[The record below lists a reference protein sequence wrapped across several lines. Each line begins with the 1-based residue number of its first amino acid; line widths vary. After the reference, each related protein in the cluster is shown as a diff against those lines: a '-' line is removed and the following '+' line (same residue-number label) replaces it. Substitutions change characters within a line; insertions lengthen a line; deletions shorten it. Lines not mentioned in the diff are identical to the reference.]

1 MSVCIFSLVQSELHS
16 NSSRVDIHFVLK
28 LDVAQLVSA
37 LVCNR
42 KVLGPV
48 PTGALPRVTLPSD
61 VRARSDQDKILG
73 RACASIPNL
82 REFLRSTT
90 PALAALVI
98 DSFCSGALD
107 VGAELGIPTY
117 FFLTTCTACLA
128 FSLHKPAI
136 DEQQQI
142 ALSFRDLA
150 GVFVRAPGVPPIPV
164 DHLPAFLLDR
174 GSLSSRFFLELPER
188 LCNSQGLIVNS
199 CRYLEPRAT
208 DAIVSGLC
216 TYRGR
221 QTPPLYCIGPLI
233 RPEEAGTKRHEC
245 LAWLDGQPKA
255 SVVFLSF
262 GSLGRFSAEQ
272 IKQMAAGLET
282 SGQRF
287 LWVVRRPTTGDEHQ
301 PADDLDAL
309 FPEGFLYRTKERG
322 LVVMSWAPQ
331 REVLAHGAVGGF
343 VTHCGWN
350 SVLEAVM
357 AGVPMLAWPLYAEQ
371 RMNKVFLVE
380 EMQLAVAME
389 GYVKEMVEAREVAA
403 KVRWLVDSDGGREL
417 RQRTLAAM
425 RQAKEA
431 LDDGG
436 ESRTALLHLVR
447 VQKRRRQLVEIM
459 ESSTEEAAF
468 KCYFHLISE
477 HVLTSEMLETA
488 YRYRVCVSAYW
499 NHSSFI
505 VHVF

>member
-1 MSVCIFSLVQSELHS
+1 MTVQNNTSQDESNPMKMVVIYTPPGMPGHLFPTVELA
-16 NSSRVDIHFVLK
+16 K
-28 LDVAQLVSA
+28 LLVAQGLEVTVVFGGEDDDDSH
-37 LVCNR
+37 
-42 KVLGPV
+42 
-48 PTGALPRVTLPSD
+48 GAGGSFLAGIAAANPSLSFHSLPRATLPSD
-61 VRARSDQDKILG
+61 VRVGSDEDKIVG
-73 RACASIPNL
+73 RARASIPNL
-82 REFLRSTT
+82 RDFLRSTT
-90 PALAALVI
+90 PSPVALVI
-98 DSFCSGALD
+98 DSFCGGALD

-117 FFLTTCTACLA
+117 FFLTTCTASLA
-128 FSLHKPAI
+128 FSLHKPVI
-136 DEQQQI
+136 HDQTT
-142 ALSFRDLA
+142 LSFQDLA
-150 GVFVRAPGVPPIPV
+150 GAFVHAPGVPPIPV
-164 DHLPAFLLDR
+164 DHLPAFLLDPD
-174 GSLSSRFFLELPER
+174 SLSTKFFLELPER

-199 CRYLEPRAT
+199 CRSLEPRAT

-233 RPEEAGTKRHEC
+233 KPEETGTERHEC

-255 SVVFLSF
+255 RVVFLCF

-287 LWVVRRPTTGDEHQ
+287 LWVVRRPPGDEHQ

-309 FPEGFLYRTKERG
+309 FPTGFLHRTKERG

-389 GYVKEMVEAREVAA
+389 GYGKEMVDAQEVAA
-403 KVRWLVDSDGGREL
+403 KVRWLIESDGGREL

-425 RQAKEA
+425 RLAKEA

-436 ESRTALLHLVR
+436 ESRTALLHLAR
-447 VQKRRRQLVEIM
+447 EWKN
-459 ESSTEEAAF
+459 AGD
-468 KCYFHLISE
+468 
-477 HVLTSEMLETA
+477 
-488 YRYRVCVSAYW
+488 SANYGII
-499 NHSSFI
+499 N
-505 VHVF
+505 